1 MNRSLRK
8 IQTVLDSV
16 QGVGGGLKFDL
27 TTGEL
32 VAGCSVNQN
41 DSCTIGNH
49 FVQENHTQKRKK
61 SSKIVQGAQHNLD
74 FSSGLLHNQYR
85 AASQTPHYMTPYET
99 ENDDKVI
106 EHNQATTSG
115 MTDSSNASGSMSSS
129 PISIG
134 EQRLKKDKTNNEDP
148 KSRITIKATYKE
160 DTVRFKFEPS
170 AGCHHLYE
178 EVAKR
183 FEIQRGTFQLKYVDD
198 EDEWVMLV
206 SDLDLQECLEIM
218 ECLGKNSI
226 KFLVRDLGF
235 GMGSLVGSNR
245 VLPGSC

>member
-1 MNRSLRK
+1 
-8 IQTVLDSV
+8 
-16 QGVGGGLKFDL
+16 
-27 TTGEL
+27 
-32 VAGCSVNQN
+32 
-41 DSCTIGNH
+41 
-49 FVQENHTQKRKK
+49 
-61 SSKIVQGAQHNLD
+61 
-74 FSSGLLHNQYR
+74 
-85 AASQTPHYMTPYET
+85 MTPYET

-183 FEIQRGTFQLKYVDD
+183 FETQRGTFQLKYVDD

-245 VLPGSC
+245 VLPGSCQVKSMVVALGYVNYSIGFEISTEKWFACIQKKDLGMTRISWL